1 MSQPSQIRLLG
12 KRRFLPFFVTQLL
25 GAFNDNV
32 FKQALILAI
41 LFRFS
46 TSADTSLLVNLC
58 AMLFILPFFLFS
70 ALGGQFGEKYEKAWL
85 IRRIKFAEIL
95 IMLVGALGLL
105 LGNLPL
111 LLVVL
116 FCMGTQS
123 ALFGPVKYSILPQQ
137 LHQDELIGG
146 NALVEMGTFLAIL
159 GGTIGAGILM
169 NDADYAV
176 LVSVA
181 VVLIALLGYLASR
194 AIPATTPA
202 FADLKIDWQVLRQSW
217 HIMRLGLG
225 QERAVSRAMIGNSWF
240 WFLGATYLTQIPAF
254 AKELLQGDEGV
265 VTLILGTFSIGI
277 ALGSMLCERLSA
289 HRVEIGLVPLGSI
302 GLTVFGVLLWW
313 QAGGVAPGEGRRGR
327 VAVVLWPWEP
337 SAACT

>member
-146 NALVEMGTFLAIL
+146 NALVEMGTFLAIP

-169 NDADYAV
+169 
-176 LVSVA
+176 
-181 VVLIALLGYLASR
+181 
-194 AIPATTPA
+194 
-202 FADLKIDWQVLRQSW
+202 
-217 HIMRLGLG
+217 
-225 QERAVSRAMIGNSWF
+225 
-240 WFLGATYLTQIPAF
+240 
-254 AKELLQGDEGV
+254 
-265 VTLILGTFSIGI
+265 
-277 ALGSMLCERLSA
+277 
-289 HRVEIGLVPLGSI
+289 
-302 GLTVFGVLLWW
+302 
-313 QAGGVAPGEGRRGR
+313 
-327 VAVVLWPWEP
+327 
-337 SAACT
+337 